1 MLRAQHSS
9 SSSPSSFSP
18 FIFFLFL
25 SSSRPPSTRTERE
38 RERERE
44 RFFVRE
50 SWPRCWPLIPRSVF
64 SPPPLPHNNHTPPV
78 AVKRHHHLYNF
89 LFFFVLFY
97 LMITIW
103 FNQIISFNLIK
114 NRLGDFGGHLN
125 TNRDFVVIFCD
136 EKRYSRRLTFLRILI
151 SV

>member
-9 SSSPSSFSP
+9 SSSPSSSFSP
-18 FIFFLFL
+18 FLFFFSCLL
-25 SSSRPPSTRTERE
+25 ADHRQLARRERE

-64 SPPPLPHNNHTPPV
+64 SPPPLPHSNHTPPV

-89 LFFFVLFY
+89 LFFFVPFY

-103 FNQIISFNLIK
+103 FNQITSLNLIK
-114 NRLGDFGGHLN
+114 SRLGVFGGHLN
-125 TNRDFVVIFCD
+125 INRDFVVIFSMRNVTRD
-136 EKRYSRRLTFLRILI
+136 DWHFYAF
-151 SV
+151 